1 MVDGTERMRT
11 HRAGEVSGSD
21 VGERVTVAGW
31 VQKRRDHGGIAFIDV
46 RDASG
51 LVQVVADPED
61 HPEVAELKMEY
72 CIRVTGTVRT
82 RPEGTEN
89 PDLATGLFE
98 IGVEEM
104 EVLSPARTLPFMID
118 DRAEVEE
125 TVRLR
130 YRYLDLRRP
139 RMASNLRARSKATAA
154 IRRTLDAQGFLEIET
169 PTLIGSTPEG
179 ARDLLVPSRL
189 RQGEFY
195 ALPQSPQLFKQILM
209 ISGVERY
216 FQIARCYRDED
227 FRADRQIEFTQ
238 LDLEGSFWEVDDVL
252 TTIES
257 VMVAVVKELRGVEI
271 PMPFPRLTWREAMDR
286 YGSDKP
292 DIRFGMEIVDLSP
305 LFSQTGFGV
314 FQGVL
319 KSGGTVR
326 GINAGGVEWSRSRAD
341 SLTDRAKELGARG
354 LVWMVVE
361 EDGAVRSPVAKYLEA
376 GEIAGLLAA
385 MEAVPGDVLLLA
397 ADGWKTAVGV
407 LGALRLELGRPA
419 RHDELAFLWV
429 VDFPLFEEEEDGS
442 ITFSHHPFTSPV
454 SIDDMRENPSEAI
467 SKAYDAVL
475 NGVELGSGSIRIH
488 DPDTQ
493 RQVFEILGI
502 DADTAQRRFGWFLEA
517 LEYGTPPHGG
527 FAFGVDRLVM
537 VIQNEA
543 SIREVIPFPKTQSGA
558 DPMTGAPTWVED
570 EQLAELG
577 IDLTP
582 QSRTRKE
589 ESAAD
594 NPPLNQPGPR

>member
-1 MVDGTERMRT
+1 MKT
-11 HRAGEVSGSD
+11 HGAGEISKED
-21 VGERVTVAGW
+21 VGELVTVAGW
-31 VQKRRDHGGIAFIDV
+31 VQKRRDHGGIAFIDL

-51 LVQVVADPED
+51 LVQVVADPAD
-61 HPEVAELKMEY
+61 HPQVTELKMEY
-72 CIRVTGTVRT
+72 CIRVSGTVRT

-98 IGVEEM
+98 IGASEL
-104 EVLSPARTLPFMID
+104 EVLSPAKTLPFMID
-118 DRAEVEE
+118 DRVDVEE

-130 YRYLDLRRP
+130 HRYLDLRRP
-139 RMASNLRARSKATAA
+139 RMAANLRARSKATAA
-154 IRRTLDAQGFLEIET
+154 IRRTLDDQGFLEVET

-179 ARDLLVPSRL
+179 ARDMLVPSRL
-189 RQGEFY
+189 RQGEFF

-227 FRADRQIEFTQ
+227 FRADRQVEFTQ
-238 LDLEGSFWEVDDVL
+238 LDLEGSFWDVDEVL

-257 VMVAVVKELRGVEI
+257 VLTAVVSELRGTEI
-271 PMPFPRLTWREAMDR
+271 RRPFPRLTWREAMDR

-292 DIRFGMEIVDLSP
+292 DIRFGMEIIDLSTV
-305 LFSQTGFGV
+305 FADTGFGV
-314 FQGVL
+314 FQSALG
-319 KSGGTVR
+319 SGGTVR
-326 GINAGGVEWSRSRAD
+326 GINAGAIDWSRSRAD
-341 SLTDRAKELGARG
+341 AMTERAKELGAKG

-361 EDGAVRSPVAKYLEA
+361 DDGSVRSPVAKFLGA
-376 GEIAGLLAA
+376 GEIAGLLDA
-385 MEAVPGDVLLLA
+385 MEAVSGDVLLLA
-397 ADGWKTAVGV
+397 ADNWKTAVGV
-407 LGALRLELGRPA
+407 LGAMRLDLGRPA

-429 VDFPLFEEEEDGS
+429 VDFPLFEEEEDGT

-454 SIDDMRENPSEAI
+454 SIDEMRENPREAI

-488 DPDTQ
+488 DPETQ

-502 DADTAQRRFGWFLEA
+502 DAETAQRRFGWFLEA
-517 LEYGTPPHGG
+517 LQFGTPPHGG

-537 VIQNEA
+537 VIQNES
-543 SIREVIPFPKTQSGA
+543 SIREVIPFPKTQTGS

-570 EQLAELG
+570 SQLDELG
-577 IDLTP
+577 IELTP
-582 QSRTRKE
+582 QARSRRE
-589 ESAAD
+589 ESSPD
-594 NPPLNQPGPR
+594 NSSLNQPGHR